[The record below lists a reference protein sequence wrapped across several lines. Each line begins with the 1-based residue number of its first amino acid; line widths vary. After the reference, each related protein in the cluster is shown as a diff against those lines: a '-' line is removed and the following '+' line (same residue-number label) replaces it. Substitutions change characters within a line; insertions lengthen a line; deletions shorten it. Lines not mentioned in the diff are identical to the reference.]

1 MEKETYMLPQVGFVR
16 LSEVLKLI
24 PISKTSWHDGV
35 KQGIYPSPIKLS
47 ARSSAYRVEDIR
59 ALIDKLGSQ
68 N

>member
-1 MEKETYMLPQVGFVR
+1 MKTENRKLPENGFLR
-16 LSEVLKLI
+16 LNSVLEII
-24 PISKTSWHDGV
+24 PISKTSWYDGV
-35 KQGIYPSPIKLS
+35 KSGIYPAPIKLS